1 MPAYFRS
8 WVSTLIISPLVMN
21 SGTMSLQAGLQLGFL
36 PGGVDAAAD
45 RWRSVHHLQGHLRRQ
60 DDVDEIPFEEQ
71 GLVFLVL
78 LDEPAAFARQLGWK
92 VHLLEGLRVHER
104 VGIALLVAEL
114 HQAVLKLADGHPLI
128 LGKGAIKD
136 AAGLEVAHA
145 DVQLVPGLG
154 GAGGV
159 KVLEVMRHVVQ

>member
-1 MPAYFRS
+1 
-8 WVSTLIISPLVMN
+8 MN
-21 SGTMSLQAGLQLGFL
+21 SGTMISRPVSSLAVFQAVST
-36 PGGVDAAAD
+36 PPRIGGGGI
-45 RWRSVHHLQGHLRRQ
+45 HHLQDHLRRQ

-78 LDEPAAFARQLGWK
+78 LDEPAALARQLGWK

-104 VGIALLVAEL
+104 VGIALFVTEL
-114 HQAVLKLADGHPLI
+114 HHAVLKLANGHPLI

-136 AAGLEVAHA
+136 AAGLEIAQA
-145 DVQLVPGLG
+145 DVELVPGLG

-159 KVLEVMRHVVQ
+159 RVLLVMPSTGSVTYLLSVGPR